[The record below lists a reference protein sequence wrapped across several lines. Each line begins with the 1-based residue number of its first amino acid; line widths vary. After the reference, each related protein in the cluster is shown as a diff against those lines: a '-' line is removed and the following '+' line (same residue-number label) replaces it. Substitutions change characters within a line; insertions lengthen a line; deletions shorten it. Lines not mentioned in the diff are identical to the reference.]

1 MNGFCLCYGA
11 KRFKNDAQPTIYLS
25 SANENIKIRM
35 YNKKRELREAS
46 PHKEAELRRWYGHA
60 FRTLQRVEAE
70 IKNVEVRKIVE
81 AMCQKYNNDYFHDE
95 RLLGYLLNEKF
106 LRQLL
111 HEAIAKVVYWRCGDT
126 KITFI

>member
-1 MNGFCLCYGA
+1 MSLYYS
-11 KRFKNDAQPTIYLS
+11 KSHITTETQI
-25 SANENIKIRM
+25 
-35 YNKKRELREAS
+35 NKALREL
-46 PHKEAELRRWYGHA
+46 
-60 FRTLQRVEAE
+60 
-70 IKNVEVRKIVE
+70 E